1 MSRAQNAANGASA
14 PEHRDQP
21 RVRSEEMAPNATG
34 EVLQRRRGGLVVYA
48 LRFRAYGKRR
58 YLTLG
63 TKAEGWSRAR
73 ADEELQN
80 VLADVRRGLWR
91 PPVSRSEA
99 AVDEGA
105 TFHEFASEW
114 FEAMRNEGLARNT
127 LLDYEW
133 QLTHHLLPFFARH
146 SLSEITI
153 AEVDRYRQ
161 VKVRE
166 GRLSATS
173 INKTIA
179 RLAQILDVAV
189 ERELIDRNPARG
201 KRRRLKHRKPVRTTL
216 DRADQIEALIS
227 AARELDREARVDRQA
242 IPRAALL
249 STLVFA
255 GVRIG
260 EALSLRWAD
269 VDLAAGRMR
278 IRDAKTDAG
287 VRQIDLLPV
296 LREELSVLKAATRYP
311 ASDDFVFPTETGCQ
325 QNASNIR
332 TRVLA
337 LSLKRANERLAE
349 RGLVPL
355 PPGLT
360 PHAMRRTFI
369 SLLLAIGED
378 VPYVM
383 GQVGHVD
390 PKVTLSIYAQVMF
403 RGEGEREHLE
413 ALVNGSDWA
422 PLGTSAQSA
431 PLEAADEVPQGRE
444 NPADS
449 GAFSD
454 GRGWFRTSDL
464 SRVKRALSH

>member
-1 MSRAQNAANGASA
+1 
-14 PEHRDQP
+14 
-21 RVRSEEMAPNATG
+21 
-34 EVLQRRRGGLVVYA
+34 
-48 LRFRAYGKRR
+48 
-58 YLTLG
+58 
-63 TKAEGWSRAR
+63 
-73 ADEELQN
+73 
-80 VLADVRRGLWR
+80 
-91 PPVSRSEA
+91 
-99 AVDEGA
+99 
-105 TFHEFASEW
+105 
-114 FEAMRNEGLARNT
+114 MRNEGLARNT

-161 VKVRE
+161 GQGPRGSPLRDLNQQDDRAAGAE
-166 GRLSATS
+166 
-173 INKTIA
+173 
-179 RLAQILDVAV
+179 LDVAV

-216 DRADQIEALIS
+216 DRADQIDALIS

-249 STLVFA
+249 STLVFS

-287 VRQIDLLPV
+287 IRQIDLLPV
-296 LREELSVLKAATRYP
+296 LREELSVLKAATPYP
-311 ASDDFVFPTETGCQ
+311 AQTIRLSTETGGP
-325 QNASNIR
+325 QNACNVR
-332 TRVLA
+332 NRVLA

-349 RGLVPL
+349 RGLAPL
-355 PPGLT
+355 PEGLT
-360 PHAMRRTFI
+360 PHSMRRTFI

-403 RGEGEREHLE
+403 RGEGERERLE

-422 PLGTSAQSA
+422 PMGTSAQSA
-431 PLEAADEVPQGRE
+431 PFGGCRRGAPGRRK
-444 NPADS
+444 P
-449 GAFSD
+449 
-454 GRGWFRTSDL
+454 GR
-464 SRVKRALSH
+464 

>member
-1 MSRAQNAANGASA
+1 MSGPHNAANAASVVDHLR
-14 PEHRDQP
+14 EP
-21 RVRSEEMAPNATG
+21 RIRSEQMAPNATG
-34 EVLQRRRGGLVVYA
+34 EVLERWRGGSVVYA

-63 TKAEGWSRAR
+63 TKAEGWNRSRAN
-73 ADEELQN
+73 EELQN

-91 PPVSRSEA
+91 PPVAHSEA
-99 AVDEGA
+99 TLEEDR

-161 VKVRE
+161 LKVRE

-179 RLAQILDVAV
+179 RLAQILDVGV
-189 ERELIDRNPARG
+189 ERELLDRNPARG
-201 KRRRLKHRKPVRTTL
+201 TRRRLKQRKPARTTL
-216 DRADQIEALIS
+216 DRADQIEAVIS

-337 LSLKRANERLAE
+337 LSLKRANEGLAA

-355 PPGLT
+355 PEGLT
-360 PHAMRRTFI
+360 PHSMRRTFI
-369 SLLLAIGED
+369 SLRLALGED

-383 GQVGHVD
+383 AQVGHVD

-403 RGEGEREHLE
+403 RGEGERERLE

-422 PLGTSAQSA
+422 PLGTSARAGLFESA
-431 PLEAADEVPQGRE
+431 GELPEKAE
-444 NPADS
+444 NPATS
-449 GAFSD
+449 RAFED